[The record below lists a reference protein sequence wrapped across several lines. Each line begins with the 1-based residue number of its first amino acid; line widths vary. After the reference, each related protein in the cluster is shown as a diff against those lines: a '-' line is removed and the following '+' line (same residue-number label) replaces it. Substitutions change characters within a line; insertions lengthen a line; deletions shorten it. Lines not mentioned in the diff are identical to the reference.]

1 MLMKT
6 GVMLLQNLVVSQDLV
21 L

>member
-1 MLMKT
+1 MLIKT